1 MEHQCIKFKVSGRVQ
16 GVGFRYHTAY
26 FGLKNGV
33 TGYAKNLW
41 DGDVEV
47 MVCGDKTQIA
57 KMEAYLHQG
66 PPSAKVESLLS
77 EIVEFKS
84 YKGFEIL

>member
-1 MEHQCIKFKVSGRVQ
+1 MEHQSVKFKVSGRVQ

-26 FGLKNGV
+26 FGLKIGV

-47 MVCGDKTQIA
+47 MVCGDDVQIT
-57 KMEAYLHQG
+57 KMENYLRQG
-66 PPSAKVESLLS
+66 PPSARVDSLS
-77 EIVEFKS
+77 RQSVDIQH
-84 YKGFEIL
+84 YKGFDIL